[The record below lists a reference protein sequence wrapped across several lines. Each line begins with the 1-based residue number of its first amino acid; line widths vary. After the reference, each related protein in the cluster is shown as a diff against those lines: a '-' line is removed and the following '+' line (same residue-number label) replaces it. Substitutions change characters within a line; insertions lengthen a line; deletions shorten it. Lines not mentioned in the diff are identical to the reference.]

1 MEDDLAWTSHPSGE
15 IDQQVQHVQ
24 PSVPERKN
32 RIGRL
37 LRSEPVSAGA
47 FTKLRSVSLSRT
59 EDSAIKEAPIYP
71 APSSADPSSSSHP
84 ASTKPSAGSSSVKLA
99 RSKSSVEKKI
109 QHEVAV
115 FWRRTK
121 EGKLFQ
127 KKETPDKEGPANAD
141 QVQPSCHISPPAV
154 SIFPSFNEIIGS
166 RRVDQKGSSRSS
178 CWKCPKPN
186 VKICARS
193 NETRRKSGRGA
204 TPVPTKRNRHRRSCP
219 GYSDRG
225 GVADDFE
232 RRRRH
237 QQLRRRLRQR
247 AGRHR
252 RLSRRNPFPFR
263 DPLSAT
269 KKRMTKKRWRSIGGS
284 LISQRTPTLLRRVDR
299 LFRRRAAWSRNGQ
312 KRISMQCERRWLRPR
327 PAGWKNV

>member
-1 MEDDLAWTSHPSGE
+1 MFNRRYRSARIALADSCDPSQFPLELSLNCAPSPCHGRKILPSKRLPFTRLHP
-15 IDQQVQHVQ
+15 
-24 PSVPERKN
+24 VP
-32 RIGRL
+32 IPAAAAAATQL
-37 LRSEPVSAGA
+37 V
-47 FTKLRSVSLSRT
+47 LSRRL
-59 EDSAIKEAPIYP
+59 DLRRSNLPGASLA
-71 APSSADPSSSSHP
+71 SRRRS
-84 ASTKPSAGSSSVKLA
+84 STKWPSFGAVPKRVNSSRRK
-99 RSKSSVEKKI
+99 RPPTKK
-109 QHEVAV
+109 
-115 FWRRTK
+115 
-121 EGKLFQ
+121 G
-127 KKETPDKEGPANAD
+127 
-141 QVQPSCHISPPAV
+141 QPMLIRYNNRLVTFPLQL
-154 SIFPSFNEIIGS
+154 FPSFNEIIGS
-166 RRVDQKGSSRSS
+166 RRVDRKGSSRSS

-225 GVADDFE
+225 GAADDFE
-232 RRRRH
+232 RRRHH
-237 QQLRRRLRQR
+237 QQLLRRLRQR

-252 RLSRRNPFPFR
+252 RLFGRNPFPFR

-299 LFRRRAAWSRNGQ
+299 LLRRRAAWSRNGQ